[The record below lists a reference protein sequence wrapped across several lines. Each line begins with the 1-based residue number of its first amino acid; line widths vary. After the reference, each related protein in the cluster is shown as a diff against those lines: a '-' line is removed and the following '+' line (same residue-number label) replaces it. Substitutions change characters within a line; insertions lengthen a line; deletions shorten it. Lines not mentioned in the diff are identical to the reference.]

1 MTLAPHDAPRN
12 QSPSQLAEALG
23 PERPRSPAC
32 GPLWR
37 SPMAC
42 STPRASR
49 RSEAQRQ
56 LPRLGRA
63 NQRRRAARDPTRSD
77 CFPQDA
83 AAPYVSAR
91 FRPRN
96 PTSAAAEHQRRASA
110 ITHRVNWS
118 PVDPHLEVQM
128 WAVAMA
134 GTTHRGD
141 LLATSA
147 PTDNK
152 GRTRQSRAFSHGAR
166 SDRTN
171 LSLCDCHRLPLS
183 VQPAGRAGRANA
195 AAFVTCRLLDS
206 SKQGRAEAPRNV
218 GAAL

>member
-32 GPLWR
+32 GPPWW
-37 SPMAC
+37 SPMAR
-42 STPRASR
+42 STRRASR

-63 NQRRRAARDPTRSD
+63 NQRRRAARASTRDD
-77 CFPQDA
+77 CFPHDA

-134 GTTHRGD
+134 GTAHRGD

-147 PTDNK
+147 PTATRSTADQAIQSVLAR
-152 GRTRQSRAFSHGAR
+152 GRPDEPVTLTR
-166 SDRTN
+166 
-171 LSLCDCHRLPLS
+171 LSS
-183 VQPAGRAGRANA
+183 A
-195 AAFVTCRLLDS
+195 AAVCATSRS
-206 SKQGRAEAPRNV
+206 RREGERGGGRHLPAF
-218 GAAL
+218 GFF